1 VRIKSAVAME
11 FLGSLV
17 LTVAIVG
24 SGHMAFDLAADNG
37 VMLFINALATAV
49 GLAVVIRLGMKVS
62 GSHFNPAVSLVMLI
76 LKKITP
82 KVFVFYIF
90 AQITGA
96 IFGALLANQL
106 FNRKILAQSEI
117 LRDGSNLF
125 ISEIFATLVL
135 VWIIL
140 RFPKRDDLI
149 SIYVPI
155 WIFGAII
162 FTSSTAFANPA
173 ITIGRVFTSS
183 IVGISPSSVFAFILA
198 QLIGALL
205 GLLIARQVTN
215 PVRASDE

>member
-1 VRIKSAVAME
+1 MRIKSAVAME

-90 AQITGA
+90 AQILGA

-106 FNRKILAQSEI
+106 FNEKILAQSEI

-125 ISEIFATLVL
+125 ISAIFATLVL

>member
-1 VRIKSAVAME
+1 MRIKSAVAME

-24 SGHMAFDLAADNG
+24 SGHMASDLTADNG
-37 VMLFINALATAV
+37 VKLFINALATAV

-106 FNRKILAQSEI
+106 FNEKILAQSEI

-155 WIFGAII
+155 WVFGAII

>member
-1 VRIKSAVAME
+1 
-11 FLGSLV
+11 
-17 LTVAIVG
+17 
-24 SGHMAFDLAADNG
+24 MASDLAADNG
-37 VMLFINALATAV
+37 VKLFINALATAV

-90 AQITGA
+90 AQILGA

>member
-1 VRIKSAVAME
+1 MRIKSAVAME
-11 FLGSLV
+11 FIGSLV

-24 SGHMAFDLAADNG
+24 SGHMASDLSADNG
-37 VMLFINALATAV
+37 VKLFINALATAV

-106 FNRKILAQSEI
+106 FNEKILAQSEI

-205 GLLIARQVTN
+205 GLLIAKQVTN

>member
-17 LTVAIVG
+17 LAVAIVG
-24 SGHMAFDLAADNG
+24 SGHMASDLAADNG

-90 AQITGA
+90 AQIMGA

-117 LRDGSNLF
+117 LRDGPNLF

>member
-1 VRIKSAVAME
+1 MRIKSAVAME

-37 VMLFINALATAV
+37 VKLFINALATAV

-90 AQITGA
+90 AQIIGA

>member
-1 VRIKSAVAME
+1 MRIKSAVAME

-37 VMLFINALATAV
+37 VKLFINALATAV

-90 AQITGA
+90 AQILGA
-96 IFGALLANQL
+96 IFGALFANQL

>member
-1 VRIKSAVAME
+1 MRIKSAVAME
-11 FLGSLV
+11 LLGSLV

-24 SGHMAFDLAADNG
+24 SGYMASDLAADNG
-37 VMLFINALATAV
+37 VKLFINALATAV

-90 AQITGA
+90 AQILGA
-96 IFGALLANQL
+96 IFGALFANQL

-140 RFPKRDDLI
+140 RFPKRNDLI

>member
-1 VRIKSAVAME
+1 MRIKSAVAME

-37 VMLFINALATAV
+37 VKLFINALATAV

-82 KVFVFYIF
+82 KVFAFYIF
-90 AQITGA
+90 AQIMGA
-96 IFGALLANQL
+96 IFGALFANQL

>member
-1 VRIKSAVAME
+1 MRIKSDVAME

-37 VMLFINALATAV
+37 VKLFINALATAV

-90 AQITGA
+90 AQIMGA
-96 IFGALLANQL
+96 IFGALFANQL

>member
-1 VRIKSAVAME
+1 MRIKSAVAME
-11 FLGSLV
+11 LLGSLV

-24 SGHMAFDLAADNG
+24 SGYMASDLAADNG
-37 VMLFINALATAV
+37 VKLFINALATAV

-106 FNRKILAQSEI
+106 FNEKILAQSEI

>member
-1 VRIKSAVAME
+1 MRIKSAVAME

-24 SGHMAFDLAADNG
+24 SGHMATDLAADSG
-37 VMLFINALATAV
+37 VKLFINALATAV

-90 AQITGA
+90 AQIMGA

-117 LRDGSNLF
+117 LRDGPNLF

>member
-1 VRIKSAVAME
+1 MRIKSAVAME

-37 VMLFINALATAV
+37 VKLFINALATAV

-90 AQITGA
+90 AQILGA

>member
-1 VRIKSAVAME
+1 
-11 FLGSLV
+11 
-17 LTVAIVG
+17 
-24 SGHMAFDLAADNG
+24 MASDLAADNG
-37 VMLFINALATAV
+37 VKLFINALATAV

-106 FNRKILAQSEI
+106 FNEKILAQSEI

>member
-1 VRIKSAVAME
+1 MRIKSAVAME

-24 SGHMAFDLAADNG
+24 SGHMAFNLAADNG
-37 VMLFINALATAV
+37 VKLFINALATAV

-90 AQITGA
+90 AQIMGA
-96 IFGALLANQL
+96 IFGALFANQL

>member
-1 VRIKSAVAME
+1 MRIKSAVAME

-24 SGHMAFDLAADNG
+24 SGHMATDLAADSG
-37 VMLFINALATAV
+37 VKLFINALATAV

-90 AQITGA
+90 AQIMGA

>member
-1 VRIKSAVAME
+1 MRIKSAVAME

-24 SGHMAFDLAADNG
+24 SGYMASDLAADNG
-37 VMLFINALATAV
+37 VKLFINALATAV

-90 AQITGA
+90 AQIMGA

-106 FNRKILAQSEI
+106 FNEKILAQSEI

>member
-1 VRIKSAVAME
+1 MRIKSAVAME
-11 FLGSLV
+11 FIGSLV

-24 SGHMAFDLAADNG
+24 SGHMASDLSADNG
-37 VMLFINALATAV
+37 VKLFINALATAV

-106 FNRKILAQSEI
+106 FNEKILAQSEI

-173 ITIGRVFTSS
+173 ITTGRVFTSS

-205 GLLIARQVTN
+205 GLLIAKQVTN

>member
-1 VRIKSAVAME
+1 MRIKSAVAME

-90 AQITGA
+90 AQILGA

>member
-37 VMLFINALATAV
+37 VKLFINALATAV

-90 AQITGA
+90 AQILGA

>member
-1 VRIKSAVAME
+1 MRIKSAVAME

-17 LTVAIVG
+17 LAVAIVG
-24 SGHMAFDLAADNG
+24 SGHMASDLAADNG

-82 KVFVFYIF
+82 KVFVFYTF

>member
-1 VRIKSAVAME
+1 MRIKSAVAME

-24 SGHMAFDLAADNG
+24 SGHMASDLSADNG
-37 VMLFINALATAV
+37 VKLFINALATAV

-106 FNRKILAQSEI
+106 FNEKILAQSEI

-173 ITIGRVFTSS
+173 ITTGRVFTSS

-205 GLLIARQVTN
+205 GLLIAKQVTN

>member
-11 FLGSLV
+11 LLGSLV
-17 LTVAIVG
+17 LTVSIVG
-24 SGHMAFDLAADNG
+24 SGYMASDLAADNG
-37 VMLFINALATAV
+37 VKLFINALATAV

-96 IFGALLANQL
+96 FFGALLANQL

>member
-1 VRIKSAVAME
+1 MRIKSAVAME

-37 VMLFINALATAV
+37 VKLFINALATAV

-62 GSHFNPAVSLVMLI
+62 GSHFNPAVSLVMFI

-90 AQITGA
+90 AQILGA

>member
-1 VRIKSAVAME
+1 MRIKSAVAME

-24 SGHMAFDLAADNG
+24 SGHMASDLAADNG
-37 VMLFINALATAV
+37 VKLFINALATAV

-106 FNRKILAQSEI
+106 FNEKILAQSEI

-162 FTSSTAFANPA
+162 FTSSTAFTNPA

>member
-1 VRIKSAVAME
+1 MRIKSAVAME

-17 LTVAIVG
+17 LAVAIVG
-24 SGHMAFDLAADNG
+24 SGHMASDLAADNG

-90 AQITGA
+90 AQIMGA

>member
-1 VRIKSAVAME
+1 MRIKSAVAME

-24 SGHMAFDLAADNG
+24 SGHMAFDLAAHNG
-37 VMLFINALATAV
+37 VKLFINALATAV

-90 AQITGA
+90 AQILGA

>member
-1 VRIKSAVAME
+1 MRIKSAVAMQ

-24 SGHMAFDLAADNG
+24 SGHMATDLAADSG
-37 VMLFINALATAV
+37 VKLFINALATAV

-90 AQITGA
+90 AQIMGA

-117 LRDGSNLF
+117 LRDGPNLF

>member
-1 VRIKSAVAME
+1 MRIKSDVAME

-37 VMLFINALATAV
+37 VKLFINALATAV

-90 AQITGA
+90 AQILGA

>member
-1 VRIKSAVAME
+1 MRIKSAVAME
-11 FLGSLV
+11 LLGSLV

-24 SGHMAFDLAADNG
+24 SGYMASDLAADNG
-37 VMLFINALATAV
+37 VKLFINALATAV

-90 AQITGA
+90 AQIMGA

-106 FNRKILAQSEI
+106 FNEKILAQSEI

>member
-1 VRIKSAVAME
+1 MRIKSAVAME

-37 VMLFINALATAV
+37 VKLFINALATAV

-90 AQITGA
+90 AQIMGA
-96 IFGALLANQL
+96 IFGALFANQL

>member
-1 VRIKSAVAME
+1 MRIKSAVAME

-37 VMLFINALATAV
+37 VKLFINALATAV

-90 AQITGA
+90 AQIMGA